1 MIPSNLL
8 TARFNSN
15 HITSSWSLGC
25 VMLCHHISSS
35 WFSKFFVHVAATKTL
50 HDPPECQTF
59 WNRCVSRC
67 HLTSPNDTCE
77 TIDETSRSA
86 FRIFSGSFQDLSAV
100 KNWTHLDRSMVRVNQ
115 HLNIFT
121 CVGSPPRRFF
131 DDCRPVLPCISNLS
145 TEYVRWN
152 CLESLEHHKRLISSE
167 KSWKNA
173 TAPHNLK
180 STVVQYACCMPFA
193 ILLHAKGQGPERS
206 SWILRRPFLGIQKT
220 RSEYA
225 QQEYHHSKSRGV
237 DMVWKIVGPP
247 CWCSGLIRSPRCIAW
262 KPIGWEVPRTAGTQ
276 KHFDPEITRCIKMLS
291 YAKLVGETL
300 RTIRIPI
307 LQHRSAALA
316 SEAPPVDTAARH
328 LTIHDPVGWP
338 AVKG

>member
-8 TARFNSN
+8 TVRFNSN

-35 WFSKFFVHVAATKTL
+35 WLPDSRSFFAHVAARKTL

-59 WNRCVSRC
+59 WNRFVSRC

-77 TIDETSRSA
+77 TIDDETSRSA
-86 FRIFSGSFQDLSAV
+86 FRIFSGSFSRIGPI
-100 KNWTHLDRSMVRVNQ
+100 WTGLWFESTSQ
-115 HLNIFT
+115 HLHL
-121 CVGSPPRRFF
+121 GSPPRRFF

-152 CLESLEHHKRLISSE
+152 CLGSLEHHKRLISRLSSE

-173 TAPHNLK
+173 TAPHNVK
-180 STVVQYACCMPFA
+180 STVVQYACCMPFD

-220 RSEYA
+220 RSAY
-225 QQEYHHSKSRGV
+225 EYHHSTSRGV
-237 DMVWKIVGPP
+237 DMVWKLVEPP
-247 CWCSGLIRSPRCIAW
+247 CWCSGLIRSLYCVETNRLRSSKNCRYTKAFRPWNHKMHQDASKSSRC
-262 KPIGWEVPRTAGTQ
+262 
-276 KHFDPEITRCIKMLS
+276 
-291 YAKLVGETL
+291 
-300 RTIRIPI
+300 
-307 LQHRSAALA
+307 
-316 SEAPPVDTAARH
+316 
-328 LTIHDPVGWP
+328 
-338 AVKG
+338 